1 MERSPSTPK
10 SLSKSQ
16 RESHSEIER
25 KRRERMKRDT
35 EFLRKQVS
43 HTQCK
48 DKLSIFQAGAEKLIQ
63 YTDKLGK
70 REYIINDEEY
80 SQIIMNVSLSF
91 YVRLISMAITSK
103 NFDGFDIHVRCSD
116 GKVLKVH
123 ENVKRILDVAVDDV
137 VGQALQDLAEPSFTT
152 RQIISDAFHG
162 SEFQWDIFKGVVAR
176 NFIVALRC
184 GSRIPSKHCIYG
196 CDGGIYRFIEF
207 CGDLVPHTDGVDSKL
222 FIIFRGLCRP
232 LDPVS
237 STVLDPVEQN
247 TSVSSNSDVPVPTS
261 VYRFTL
267 RLAPDTLLITE
278 VVGDFQR
285 ILGTGNGPQPATL
298 LNRCLQDTV
307 YPSDKTELEQRLLE
321 VRSQRHPTTF
331 TLRLIHLDTGSPV
344 SFEAR
349 LSPICFGQ
357 YLHCLVCCLTAAEPP
372 QSNHLRPVSAEQ
384 VSRDGGRSA
393 MVHPCQFLP
402 ADVKPAITPVTNIE
416 CGVHVSAVDSTGVSV
431 LERPVQIGSSTV
443 LKPDDG
449 VSFDA
454 IPEVQHPAADQN
466 VDESWFRDVDT
477 SSFQSLLNNCNPT
490 VDALLPDYLMTEL
503 PDTDADIGP

>member
-1 MERSPSTPK
+1 MKLHVRTQNSVRLEVDWASIICQYFVVCILNDIHAKHVPITIPK
-10 SLSKSQ
+10 GSITYSISAIFEIQWSVLPAPQKVSAKAKVNRFSVPFEPKVRVNFETQFTSSFIFLSVFWSEIISY

-278 VVGDFQR
+278 VVGEYVFRPFALDFHGIFPLR
-285 ILGTGNGPQPATL
+285 
-298 LNRCLQDTV
+298 TV
-307 YPSDKTELEQRLLE
+307 Q
-321 VRSQRHPTTF
+321 
-331 TLRLIHLDTGSPV
+331 
-344 SFEAR
+344 
-349 LSPICFGQ
+349 
-357 YLHCLVCCLTAAEPP
+357 
-372 QSNHLRPVSAEQ
+372 
-384 VSRDGGRSA
+384 
-393 MVHPCQFLP
+393 LP
-402 ADVKPAITPVTNIE
+402 ADPWYWQWS
-416 CGVHVSAVDSTGVSV
+416 SARNFV
-431 LERPVQIGSSTV
+431 
-443 LKPDDG
+443 
-449 VSFDA
+449 
-454 IPEVQHPAADQN
+454 
-466 VDESWFRDVDT
+466 ESLFAGYCL
-477 SSFQSLLNNCNPT
+477 S
-490 VDALLPDYLMTEL
+490 
-503 PDTDADIGP
+503 I